1 MRALV
6 LLLFANV
13 CTLGVAG
20 VMTHAMNGFRV
31 GALSWIVGQSAPEA
45 LPWMWLYVPVEVV
58 SFAVGGGAGLVVA
71 LVGVDWILRS
81 APVTTVI
88 RPVVV
93 AIACATGGLLV
104 AAFLE
109 AYAIQKAWG

>member
-1 MRALV
+1 MCQLKSCHVR
-6 LLLFANV
+6 NI
-13 CTLGVAG
+13 
-20 VMTHAMNGFRV
+20 NP
-31 GALSWIVGQSAPEA
+31 II
-45 LPWMWLYVPVEVV
+45 
-58 SFAVGGGAGLVVA
+58 VGGGAGLVVA
-71 LVGVDWILRS
+71 LAGVDWILRS

-88 RPVVV
+88 RPVAV